1 MVIHYC
7 VLTRIMTR
15 LGRQSCTPHHVRSL
29 ASMSILLRDHG
40 ISLGC
45 AKIPVDSPLHL
56 EMKQIVDV
64 LAGTRGPTR
73 HRIHPIHSDSRKY
86 SSQQLQALDSSS
98 AISSANH
105 SASLCISSSLLG
117 FLLSL
122 STAGNFPF
130 FSSCALAS
138 FSLNCLFK
146 SPSSPSIIS

>member
-56 EMKQIVDV
+56 EMKQIV
-64 LAGTRGPTR
+64 ASTQFIRTRVNTR
-73 HRIHPIHSDSRKY
+73 R
-86 SSQQLQALDSSS
+86 
-98 AISSANH
+98 N
-105 SASLCISSSLLG
+105 
-117 FLLSL
+117 
-122 STAGNFPF
+122 NFKP
-130 FSSCALAS
+130 
-138 FSLNCLFK
+138 
-146 SPSSPSIIS
+146 